1 MEVLVRRRIVVMVT
15 LIRIRTHACEH
26 GDRSAILSLKD

>member
-15 LIRIRTHACEH
+15 LIRIRTRACEH
-26 GDRSAILSLKD
+26 TESTDI